1 MSEKAWWIN
10 PYGEDWGF
18 IVHADTRSGARVKGL
33 SLIEEWTQIRATRLK
48 KLDGKVITLQL
59 LFDAGFPETWEG
71 EPISV
76 IGYILECGCDLCKA
90 SLDALRDALLT
101 REKEQSN
108 VR

>member
-1 MSEKAWWIN
+1 MKAWWIN

-18 IVHADTRSGARVKGL
+18 IVHADTRSEARVKGL

-48 KLDGKVITLQL
+48 KLDGKIITLQEL
-59 LFDAGFPETWEG
+59 LDAGFPETWEG

-90 SLDALRDALLT
+90 SLDALRDALFAKGKT
-101 REKEQSN
+101 N
-108 VR
+108 A